1 MKRLREWL
9 AVITFFWL
17 LGSVGACETGNITVQ
32 ALIIRLA
39 VTALVVGA
47 VWLITAARKEKQ
59 K

>member
-32 ALIIRLA
+32 AFLIRL
-39 VTALVVGA
+39 VITALVVG
-47 VWLITAARKEKQ
+47 VIWLLTAARKGKQ
-59 K
+59 